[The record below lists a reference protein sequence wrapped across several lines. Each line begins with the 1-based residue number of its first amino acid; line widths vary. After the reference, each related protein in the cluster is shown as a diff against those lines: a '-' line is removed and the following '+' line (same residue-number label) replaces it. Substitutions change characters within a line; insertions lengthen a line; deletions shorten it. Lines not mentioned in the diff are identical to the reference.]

1 LNHDAFGEHALSS
14 QAILAE
20 FGGALLGPLGQA
32 CLAGVVLNLTA
43 AIVSWYLWRR
53 DPGERFLA
61 FWAVG
66 YAFTALRWVATYPAV
81 AFDVPLAMALGG
93 VSASLALAL
102 NLTGGYTLLGQRRVS
117 QRVFFFG
124 LLTVLVALAIIAVPY
139 RMVAPVLGL
148 ASLATLAAAA
158 AIFWR
163 AHDIQPL
170 SAYRIAA
177 GAMLFNFFAW
187 SLGLIFVGRGFVMTI
202 FPPLLTL
209 PTMIAFFVIA
219 YQRALAK
226 ARDSEETVN
235 TLFDTVPVP
244 IVIST
249 PPEGRVERINKRAL
263 ELFGLKADENIG
275 KSGPESGIVADIDKR
290 NQMYRDLADGQD
302 VRNREATYR
311 TSSGKPLQMSVN
323 ASRVELRDGI
333 RYVFTLYDLTD
344 IRQVELALQELN
356 ATLEQ
361 QVADRTR
368 DLESFSYSVSHDLR
382 APLRAIDSYSAMLAE
397 EAGDAL
403 SAPAMGYLA
412 RIRESC
418 QRMGQ
423 IIDAMSSLA
432 RLGAARFE
440 PTLVDISALA
450 TEIGRELE
458 AAEPGRRV
466 EMRIEPWMRATADI
480 GAVRVILENLMQ
492 NAWKYS
498 SKVALA
504 RITVGSETR
513 GAGRVYFVRDNGA
526 GFDMQRAGELFQPF
540 TRLHDAAEFEGSGI
554 GLASVARV
562 IRNLGGRI
570 WAEGEP
576 GAGAVFRFTL
586 GPAEVRQ
593 RETGAARMDPGGR
606 KSA

>member
-1 LNHDAFGEHALSS
+1 MSD
-14 QAILAE
+14 QAILTEIGNA
-20 FGGALLGPLGQA
+20 FLGPLGQA
-32 CLAGVVLNLTA
+32 CLTGVVLNLTA
-43 AIVSWYLWRR
+43 ALVAWYLWRR
-53 DPGERFLA
+53 DPGERYLA
-61 FWAVG
+61 FWAAG
-66 YAFTALRWVATYPAV
+66 YACTALRWIATYPAV
-81 AFDVPLAMALGG
+81 AHEAPVAMVLGAMF
-93 VSASLALAL
+93 ASLVLAL
-102 NLTGGYTLLGQRRVS
+102 NLTGAYSLLARPAPSTRTFFLGLLALLLGMTLLTFPFRM
-117 QRVFFFG
+117 
-124 LLTVLVALAIIAVPY
+124 LAQAFSI
-139 RMVAPVLGL
+139 
-148 ASLATLAAAA
+148 ASLLTLAAAA
-158 AIFWR
+158 GIFWR
-163 AHDIQPL
+163 AHEIQPL

-177 GAMLFNFFAW
+177 GAMLFNLFAW
-187 SLGLIFVGRGFVMTI
+187 SLGLLLLGRGFVATI
-202 FPPLLTL
+202 YPPLLTL
-209 PTMIAFFVIA
+209 PTMIAIFVIG

-235 TLFDTVPVP
+235 ALFDTVPVP

-249 PPEGRVERINKRAL
+249 PPEGRVERINRRAL
-263 ELFGLKADENIG
+263 ELFGLKLEENIG
-275 KSGPESGIVADIDKR
+275 KSGPESGVVGDVDKR
-290 NQMYRDLADGQD
+290 NQMYRDLAEGRD
-302 VRNREATYR
+302 VRNREATYL
-311 TSSGKPLQMSVN
+311 TSEGKPLHMSVN
-323 ASRVELRDGI
+323 ASRVELRGGI

-344 IRQVELALQELN
+344 IRQVEQALQELN

-397 EAGDAL
+397 EAGDVL
-403 SAPAMGYLA
+403 SAPALAHLA

-450 TEIGRELE
+450 TEIARDLE

-498 SKVALA
+498 AKVALA

-513 GAGRVYFVRDNGA
+513 SAGRVYFVRDNGA

-540 TRLHDAAEFEGSGI
+540 NRLHDAAEFEGSGI

-570 WAEGEP
+570 WAEAKPGE
-576 GAGAVFRFTL
+576 GATFRFTL

-593 RETGAARMDPGGR
+593 READAARNDPGGR

>member
-1 LNHDAFGEHALSS
+1 MLFG
-14 QAILAE
+14 
-20 FGGALLGPLGQA
+20 
-32 CLAGVVLNLTA
+32 A
-43 AIVSWYLWRR
+43 AS
-53 DPGERFLA
+53 
-61 FWAVG
+61 
-66 YAFTALRWVATYPAV
+66 AT
-81 AFDVPLAMALGG
+81 M
-93 VSASLALAL
+93 ALAL
-102 NLTGGYTLLGQRRVS
+102 NLTGAYSLLGRHTPRL
-117 QRVFFFG
+117 RTVFFSLLALLFG
-124 LLTVLVALAIIAVPY
+124 LAIAAFPFRMLAQTFG
-139 RMVAPVLGL
+139 M
-148 ASLATLAAAA
+148 ASLATLAAGA

-163 AHDIQPL
+163 AHAIQPL

-177 GAMLFNFFAW
+177 GAMLFNFVAW
-187 SLGLIFVGRGFVMTI
+187 SLGLGLLGGGFVATI
-202 FPPLLTL
+202 FPPLLAL
-209 PTMIAFFVIA
+209 PTMIAFFFIA

-226 ARDSEETVN
+226 TRDSEETVN

-249 PPEGRVERINKRAL
+249 PPDGRVERINRRAL
-263 ELFGLKADENIG
+263 ELFGLKAEEDIG
-275 KSGPESGIVADIDKR
+275 KNGPESGVVADIDKR
-290 NQMYRDLADGQD
+290 NQMYRDLAAGRD

-311 TSSGKPLQMSVN
+311 TSAGKPLQMSVN

-344 IRQVELALQELN
+344 IRQVEQALQELN

-397 EAGDAL
+397 EARDAL
-403 SAPAMGYLA
+403 SAPALGHLA

-450 TEIGRELE
+450 AEIARELE
-458 AAEPGRRV
+458 AAEPERRV

-504 RITVGSETR
+504 TITVGSETR
-513 GAGRVYFVRDNGA
+513 SAGLVYFVRDNGA

-540 TRLHDAAEFEGSGI
+540 TRLHDAADFEGSGI

-562 IRNLGGRI
+562 IRNLGGRV
-570 WAEGEP
+570 WAEAEP
-576 GAGAVFRFTL
+576 GAGATFHFTL

-593 RETGAARMDPGGR
+593 RETGAARSAPGGR

>member
-1 LNHDAFGEHALSS
+1 MNS
-14 QAILAE
+14 QAILAD

-32 CLAGVVLNLTA
+32 CLAGFVLNLTA
-43 AIVSWYLWRR
+43 ALVSWYLWRR
-53 DPGERFLA
+53 DPGERYLT
-61 FWAVG
+61 FWAAG
-66 YAFTALRWVATYPAV
+66 YAFTALRWLATYPAV
-81 AFDVPLAMALGG
+81 SHQAPPALLLG
-93 VSASLALAL
+93 ATCAALALAL
-102 NLTGGYTLLGQRRVS
+102 NLTGAYSLLGRRSPSLRTVFFTLLA
-117 QRVFFFG
+117 
-124 LLTVLVALAIIAVPY
+124 LLLGMAIAAFPARMLAQT
-139 RMVAPVLGL
+139 LSL
-148 ASLATLAAAA
+148 ASLATLAAGA

-177 GAMLFNFFAW
+177 GAMLFNLVAW
-187 SLGLIFVGRGFVMTI
+187 SLGLALLGREFVATI

-244 IVIST
+244 IVIAT
-249 PPEGRVERINKRAL
+249 PPEGRVERINRRAL
-263 ELFGLKADENIG
+263 ELFGLKVEENIG
-275 KSGPESGIVADIDKR
+275 KSGPESGVVGDIDKR
-290 NQMYRDLADGQD
+290 NQMYSDLAEGRD

-311 TSSGKPLQMSVN
+311 TSAGKPLHMSVN
-323 ASRVELRDGI
+323 ASRVELRGGI

-344 IRQVELALQELN
+344 IRQVEQALQELN
-356 ATLEQ
+356 ASLEQ

-397 EAGDAL
+397 EAGDTL
-403 SAPAMGYLA
+403 SAPALGYLA

-440 PTLVDISALA
+440 PTLVDVSALA
-450 TEIGRELE
+450 TEIARDLE
-458 AAEPGRRV
+458 AAEPERRV

-513 GAGRVYFVRDNGA
+513 NAARVYFVRDNGA
-526 GFDMQRAGELFQPF
+526 GFDMQRAGDLFQPF
-540 TRLHDAAEFEGSGI
+540 TRLHDASEFEGSGI

-570 WAEGEP
+570 WAEAKPGE
-576 GAGAVFRFTL
+576 GAIFRFTL

-593 RETGAARMDPGGR
+593 READAARNDPGVR

>member
-1 LNHDAFGEHALSS
+1 LNFDAFGDHALSS

-20 FGGALLGPLGQA
+20 FGDVFFQPLGQA
-32 CLAGVVLNLTA
+32 CLVGVVLNLTA
-43 AIVSWYLWRR
+43 ALAIGYLWRR
-53 DPGERFLA
+53 DPGERYLC

-66 YAFTALRWVATYPAV
+66 YVFTALRWVASYFAVEHDAPA
-81 AFDVPLAMALGG
+81 AMLIGG

-102 NLTGGYTLLGQRRVS
+102 NLTGAYSLLEQRTAR
-117 QRVFFFG
+117 QRKLFLM
-124 LLTVLVALAIIAVPY
+124 LLAALVAVTLIAVPY
-139 RMVAPVLGL
+139 RMLAPAFGL
-148 ASLATLAAAA
+148 ISLATLAAAA

-163 AHDIQPL
+163 AHEVQPL

-177 GAMLFNFFAW
+177 GAMLISFVAW
-187 SLGLIFVGRGFVMTI
+187 TLGLALMGRAFVITI
-202 FPPLLTL
+202 FPPLLAL

-219 YQRALAK
+219 YQRALAN
-226 ARDSEETVN
+226 ALDSEETVN
-235 TLFDTVPVP
+235 ALFDTVPVP
-244 IVIST
+244 IVISR
-249 PPEGRVERINKRAL
+249 PPEGQVERFNRRAL
-263 ELFGLKADENIG
+263 ELFGLKPEEHLG
-275 KSGPESGIVADIDKR
+275 MSGPQSSLLGDIEKR
-290 NQMYRDLADGQD
+290 NAMYRDLAAGRD
-302 VRNREATYR
+302 VRNSEATYLAAGGE
-311 TSSGKPLQMSVN
+311 SLHMSVN
-323 ASRVELRDGI
+323 ASRVELRDGT
-333 RYVFTLYDLTD
+333 RYVFALYDLSD
-344 IRQVELALQELN
+344 IRRVEEALQQLN
-356 ATLEQ
+356 ASLEQ

-403 SAPAMGYLA
+403 SAPALAYLS

-440 PTLVDISALA
+440 PTLVDITALA
-450 TEIGRELE
+450 GEISRDLE
-458 AAEPGRRV
+458 AAEPERRV

-480 GAVRVILENLMQ
+480 GAVRVILENLMR

-504 RITVGSETR
+504 RITIGSETR
-513 GAGRVYFVRDNGA
+513 GSTRVYFVRDNGA

-540 TRLHDAAEFEGSGI
+540 TRLHDAAQFEGSGI
-554 GLASVARV
+554 GLATVARV

-570 WAEGEP
+570 WAEGKP
-576 GAGAVFRFTL
+576 GEGATFRFTL

-593 RETGAARMDPGGR
+593 READAARNDPGDR

>member
-1 LNHDAFGEHALSS
+1 MSG

-20 FGGALLGPLGQA
+20 FGGALLGPLGQS
-32 CLAGVVLNLTA
+32 CLAGLVLNLTA
-43 AIVSWYLWRR
+43 GLVGWYLWRR
-53 DPGERFLA
+53 DPGERYLA
-61 FWAVG
+61 FWAAG
-66 YAFTALRWVATYPAV
+66 YAFTALRWAVTYSAV
-81 AFDVPLAMALGG
+81 AHQAAPAMLLGAA
-93 VSASLALAL
+93 SAAMALAL
-102 NLTGGYTLLGQRRVS
+102 NLTGAYSLLGRHTPRL
-117 QRVFFFG
+117 RTVFFSLLLLLFG
-124 LLTVLVALAIIAVPY
+124 LALAAFPF
-139 RMVAPVLGL
+139 RMLAQAFGL
-148 ASLATLAAAA
+148 ASLATLAAGA

-177 GAMLFNFFAW
+177 GAMLFNFVAW
-187 SLGLIFVGRGFVMTI
+187 SLGLGLLGGSFVATI

-226 ARDSEETVN
+226 TRDSEETVN

-249 PPEGRVERINKRAL
+249 PPDGRVERINRRAL
-263 ELFGLKADENIG
+263 ELFGLKAEENIG
-275 KSGPESGIVADIDKR
+275 KSGPESGVVAENDKR
-290 NQMYRDLADGQD
+290 DQMYRDLAEGRD

-311 TSSGKPLQMSVN
+311 TAAGKPLQMSVN

-344 IRQVELALQELN
+344 IRQVEQALQELN

-368 DLESFSYSVSHDLR
+368 DLESFSYSLSHDLR

-397 EAGDAL
+397 EAGDSL
-403 SAPAMGYLA
+403 SAPALGYLA

-450 TEIGRELE
+450 AEIARELE
-458 AAEPGRRV
+458 AAEPERRV
-466 EMRIEPWMRATADI
+466 EVRIEPWMRATADI

-504 RITVGSETR
+504 RIMVGSETR
-513 GAGRVYFVRDNGA
+513 SAGRVYFVRDNGA

-540 TRLHDAAEFEGSGI
+540 SRLHDAAEFEGSGI

-570 WAEGEP
+570 WAEAEP
-576 GAGAVFRFTL
+576 GAGATFHFTL

-593 RETGAARMDPGGR
+593 RETGPARMDPGGR
-606 KSA
+606 KNT

>member
-1 LNHDAFGEHALSS
+1 MSS

-20 FGGALLGPLGQA
+20 FGGSLLGPLGQA
-32 CLAGVVLNLTA
+32 CLAGFVLNLTA
-43 AIVSWYLWRR
+43 GLVSWYLWRR
-53 DPGERFLA
+53 DPGERYLA
-61 FWAVG
+61 FWAAG
-66 YAFTALRWVATYPAV
+66 YVFTALRWVGTYSAV
-81 AFDVPLAMALGG
+81 AHQAPLAMLLGAA
-93 VSASLALAL
+93 SAAMALAF
-102 NLTGGYTLLGQRRVS
+102 NLTGAYSLLGRHTPRL
-117 QRVFFFG
+117 RTFFFS
-124 LLTVLVALAIIAVPY
+124 LLALLLAMAIAAFPF
-139 RMVAPVLGL
+139 RMLAQMFGL
-148 ASLATLAAAA
+148 ASLATLAAGA

-177 GAMLFNFFAW
+177 GAMLFNFVAW
-187 SLGLIFVGRGFVMTI
+187 SLGLALLGRDFVATI

-235 TLFDTVPVP
+235 TVFDTVPVP

-249 PPEGRVERINKRAL
+249 PPDGQVERINRRAL
-263 ELFGLKADENIG
+263 ELFGLKAEENIG
-275 KSGPESGIVADIDKR
+275 KSGPESGVVADIDKR
-290 NQMYRDLADGQD
+290 NQMYRDLAEGRD

-311 TSSGKPLQMSVN
+311 TSAGKPLQMSVN

-344 IRQVELALQELN
+344 IRQVEQALQELN

-368 DLESFSYSVSHDLR
+368 DLESFSYSLSHDLR

-403 SAPAMGYLA
+403 SAPALGYLA

-450 TEIGRELE
+450 AEIARELE
-458 AAEPGRRV
+458 AAEPDRRV
-466 EMRIEPWMRATADI
+466 EVRIEPWMRATADI

-504 RITVGSETR
+504 RIMVGSETR
-513 GAGRVYFVRDNGA
+513 SAGRVYFVRDNGA

-540 TRLHDAAEFEGSGI
+540 SRLHDAADFEGSGI

-570 WAEGEP
+570 WAEAEP
-576 GAGAVFRFTL
+576 GAGATFHFTL

-593 RETGAARMDPGGR
+593 RETGAARMDPAGR